1 MDPRTGELFASVGEA
16 REAGVVDPVEL
27 IGKPGDIERISHA
40 VKKLHNKE
48 QKRKA
53 RKAAKQARKARR

>member
-27 IGKPGDIERISHA
+27 MGKPGDIERISHA
-40 VKKLHNKE
+40 VKKQFNKE
-48 QKRKA
+48 QKKKA
-53 RKAAKQARKARR
+53 RKAAKHARRASR